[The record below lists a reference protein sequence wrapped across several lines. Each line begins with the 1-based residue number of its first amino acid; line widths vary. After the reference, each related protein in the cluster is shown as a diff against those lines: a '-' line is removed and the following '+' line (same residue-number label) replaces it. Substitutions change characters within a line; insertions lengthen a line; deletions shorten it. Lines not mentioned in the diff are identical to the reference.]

1 MIQQHLRRPTAMP
14 YGTHFH
20 VFRQG
25 MRPEWEDPA
34 FAEGCQLEIKSQK
47 NTTSKYWEDMILAMM
62 GEQFETADFVYGMVM
77 KLKPQF
83 DKISV
88 WLKDSSAT
96 DAIALTK
103 KKVAEILAIKE
114 DEIEFM
120 IFKEQKNKPAPVKKN
135 FVKGKKPTDDGPIKG
150 QEATEPKTEEK
161 PATE

>member
-25 MRPEWEDPA
+25 MKPEWEDPA
-34 FAEGCQLEIKSQK
+34 FEEGCQLEIKSQK
-47 NTTSKYWEDMILAMM
+47 NTTSKFWEDMTLAML
-62 GEQFETADFVYGMVM
+62 GEQFDQPDFVYGMIM

-96 DAIALTK
+96 SAIEQTK
-103 KKVAEILAIKE
+103 QNIVEILKISE
-114 DEIEFM
+114 DDIEFM
-120 IFKEQKNKPAPVKKN
+120 IFKEAKNKPAPKRDFTKNKSVKKSE
-135 FVKGKKPTDDGPIKG
+135 DAPIKRQDG
-150 QEATEPKTEEK
+150 NEEK
-161 PATE
+161 PTE